1 MPDGRLE
8 RLKQALQSVFLT
20 QIPDHPANG
29 GNTGDA
35 EWSGQTEAEDDENED
50 DEREDDNRA
59 E

>member
-1 MPDGRLE
+1 MSDGRLE
-8 RLKQALQSVFLT
+8 RLKQALQSAFLT

-35 EWSGQTEAEDDENED
+35 EWAADTDEESD
-50 DEREDDNRA
+50 RTEDDNRA